1 MVCIETSIRRPLLF
15 MDFSFPTHFLKTK
28 TVYLGGFF
36 LKFWPLYCYY
46 SRAVNNQGHVMMAQI
61 QYLNIVPDKF
71 LLKCINVQGRS
82 LHTLCSLVRRYNV
95 AGLMECNPKIAA
107 FEPNPTK
114 GDSKKICF
122 K

>member
-1 MVCIETSIRRPLLF
+1 
-15 MDFSFPTHFLKTK
+15 
-28 TVYLGGFF
+28 
-36 LKFWPLYCYY
+36 
-46 SRAVNNQGHVMMAQI
+46 MMAQL

-114 GDSKKICF
+114 GDFIKKVSNNCSQ
-122 K
+122 KESPVV